1 MAATE
6 IQGSNIQLLLRESG
20 STDEWQE
27 VVCEE
32 TVQIEVTNDVTT
44 TKTKCGVF
52 KGIDVAD
59 FKLNGSAVHNI
70 TPTSAEASHDAM
82 LAWQLAR
89 TKLDFVFQNRAYGA
103 IAAGAEVRMAGS
115 AYITSTVLVGS
126 NSEVAKFTWN
136 LEGVGTLNDSE
147 SV

>member
-1 MAATE
+1 MATE
-6 IQGSNIQLLLRESG
+6 IQGKNIQLLLREFG
-20 STDEWQE
+20 STDPFQE

-59 FKLNGSAVHNI
+59 FKLNGNAVHNI
-70 TPTSAEASHDAM
+70 DPTSAEVSHDGM
-82 LAWQLAR
+82 LSWQLDR
-89 TKLDFVFQNRAYGA
+89 TKLEFVLQNRAYDSVD
-103 IAAGAEVRMAGS
+103 AGAAVRMAGS
-115 AYITSTVLVGS
+115 AYITSTVFNGS
-126 NSEVAKFTWN
+126 NAEVAKFTWN

-147 SV
+147 S